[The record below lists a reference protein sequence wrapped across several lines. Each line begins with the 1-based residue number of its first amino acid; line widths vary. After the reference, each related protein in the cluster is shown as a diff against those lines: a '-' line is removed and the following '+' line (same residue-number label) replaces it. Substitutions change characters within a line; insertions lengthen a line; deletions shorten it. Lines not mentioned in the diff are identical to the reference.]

1 MLHKLFTRTVFSALL
16 MGAMVTAPAFADE
29 LPAKSAA
36 AVASGHV
43 NWSVFD
49 LTPAQNKQINK
60 IRFDYSKK
68 AIKLK
73 AEIALK
79 KLAIQEQLM
88 SPAPVSPAKVR
99 NLLQE
104 RLALESELQT
114 ASLDNFLAIKKLLS
128 PQQLAKMPQAITVK

>member
-36 AVASGHV
+36 AMASGHV
-43 NWSVFD
+43 NWAVFN
-49 LTPAQNKQINK
+49 LTPAQIKQINK
-60 IRFDYSKK
+60 IRMDYSKR

-79 KLAIQEQLM
+79 NLSIQEQLM
-88 SPAPVSPAKVR
+88 SPAPVSPARVKS
-99 NLLQE
+99 LLQE

-114 ASLDNFLAIKKLLS
+114 ASLDNFLAIKQLLS